1 MTIAATGHRAT
12 TSPSISVQRP
22 NARAVLPLL
31 AVLTLG
37 VLVVA
42 VAIGPV
48 AIPLRDTL
56 EVLLAKLGLM
66 DAGEV
71 LSTHARIVG
80 ELRLPRAIAAV
91 LVGMALAVSGS
102 VMQGIFRNPLASPY
116 LLGVASGAS
125 AGAALVIVLGLYGD
139 FGGAALPVGSFVG
152 GTLAVVT
159 VYQLAA
165 RRGASATTLILAGV
179 ALSALFSAFTSFLI
193 VLSGRQMAEIVFWIM
208 GGLGRARWE
217 HLVWLLPVVLTSSAV
232 VWAFSRD
239 LNALALGDEGARHLG
254 ISPERVKRG
263 LLVGITVLTGA
274 AVASAGTIGFVG
286 LITPHALRLIVGPDH
301 RILLPAS
308 AFGGA
313 IFLIVADTAARTAM
327 APMELPVGILT
338 AGVGAPFFLYLLLNR
353 RGGEMG

>member
-1 MTIAATGHRAT
+1 LTIEATGRRDAST
-12 TSPSISVQRP
+12 ASEAIRRP
-22 NARAVLPLL
+22 RVGTALPVLAL
-31 AVLTLG
+31 LTLAI
-37 VLVVA
+37 LVVA

-48 AIPLRDTL
+48 TIPLRDTL
-56 EVLLAKLGLM
+56 EILLARLGV
-66 DAGEV
+66 GEV
-71 LSTHARIVG
+71 SESLATHARIVG
-80 ELRLPRAIAAV
+80 DLRLPRAIAAG
-91 LVGMALAVSGS
+91 LVGMALAVSGG

-139 FGGAALPVGSFVG
+139 FGGAALPLGSFVG
-152 GTLAVVT
+152 GALAVVT

-179 ALSALFSAFTSFLI
+179 ALSALFSAFTSFLV

-217 HLVWLLPVVLTSSAV
+217 HLVWLLPVVLISSTV

-254 ISPERVKRG
+254 ISPERIKRG
-263 LLVGITVLTGA
+263 LLIAITVLTGA

-338 AGVGAPFFLYLLLNR
+338 AGVGAPFFLYLLLSR